1 MKVEIQNK
9 ITELIADQIGLNNDE
24 LSLES
29 SFEELNIDSVGLVE
43 LVFAIEEYYDI
54 NIPFEELEERELRE
68 KFSTVNSLIVAVT
81 ELFNKQEK

>member
-1 MKVEIQNK
+1 MEVEIQNK
-9 ITELIADQIGLNNDE
+9 ITELIADQIDLNSDE

-54 NIPFEELEERELRE
+54 DIPFEELEEHELKE
-68 KFSTVNSLIVAVT
+68 KFSTVNSLIAAVT
-81 ELFNKQEK
+81 RLFNEKEK

>member
-9 ITELIADQIGLNNDE
+9 VTELIAEQIGISSDQ

-29 SFEELNIDSVGLVE
+29 GFEELNIDSVGLVE

-54 NIPFEELEERELRE
+54 NIPFEELEEHELKE
-68 KFSTVNSLIVAVT
+68 NFSTVKSLIAAVT
-81 ELFNKQEK
+81 ELFNEKEK

>member
-9 ITELIADQIGLNNDE
+9 VTELIAEQIGISSDQ

-29 SFEELNIDSVGLVE
+29 GFEELNIDSVGLVE

-54 NIPFEELEERELRE
+54 NIPFEELEEHELKE
-68 KFSTVNSLIVAVT
+68 NFSTVKSLVAAVT
-81 ELFNKQEK
+81 ELFNEKEK